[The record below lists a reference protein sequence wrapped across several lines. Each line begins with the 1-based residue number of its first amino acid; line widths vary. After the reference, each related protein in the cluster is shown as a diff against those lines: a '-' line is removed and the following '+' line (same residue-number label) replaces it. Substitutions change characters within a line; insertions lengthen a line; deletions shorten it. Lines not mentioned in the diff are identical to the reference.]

1 MSENPKDAD
10 LEFFDNLTKDTLST
24 NGHLKKYYD
33 TIESLYNG
41 NSIFLSGQDAENETH
56 EVHQVT
62 GDDQDAQS
70 GDYFQNN
77 RTDIFISKFSI
88 ALEKLLYQYDDFSL
102 LQNDHSNPCVY
113 FKYWFYDKILK
124 NIFYK
129 EKLEHFYK
137 EIQHGDE
144 EDESESEKV
153 EQFEEG
159 TGELREVF
167 LDNAEEEEEEDLVE
181 GSSEDSEE
189 DDTVESESQH
199 RCKDEDCDSKKIL
212 LALGKS
218 NSCKIYKLNL
228 NQIRVLKLLYDYLE
242 DYKGKN
248 RSSIEKEISKRAYC
262 SFFKE
267 TIELYKDKGKCKSN
281 YSHKEFCQELEE
293 CWNNYSHTQIP
304 TLSCNI
310 KESASDPPQQS
321 TDGKTLQEATS
332 APSPPGRGVPPLMT
346 YRTLYLKVVKGLF
359 PNPVDIAST
368 TQHMS
373 HDIGE
378 KHALKIPEHVNTYAH
393 PNIQI
398 QSSRDMGGSYSPDS
412 EASTSCQ
419 NGSVGKHCKSSLQ
432 RLSTIRTEASTK
444 LNIGEQENTENHDE
458 TEVGLQ
464 EETGN
469 TNTIVSSASTVLGVS
484 ALAFMLYK
492 FTPLGSLINNRR
504 GGINTWDINEE
515 GYDENLLFSPALG
528 NTNSN
533 NNNYNIGYYSLG
545 NT

>member
-332 APSPPGRGVPPLMT
+332 APSPPGRGVGSDSITSIMIIITELI
-346 YRTLYLKVVKGLF
+346 YILYLFKCSISITPSSFQILIHF

-378 KHALKIPEHVNTYAH
+378 KHALKIPEH
-393 PNIQI
+393 
-398 QSSRDMGGSYSPDS
+398 
-412 EASTSCQ
+412 

>member
-332 APSPPGRGVPPLMT
+332 APSPPGRGVGSSPSDDL
-346 YRTLYLKVVKGLF
+346 
-359 PNPVDIAST
+359 
-368 TQHMS
+368 S
-373 HDIGE
+373 HSVSE
-378 KHALKIPEHVNTYAH
+378 
-393 PNIQI
+393 
-398 QSSRDMGGSYSPDS
+398 SR
-412 EASTSCQ
+412 ERVASTSCQ